1 MDSYDVII
9 IGAGIAGASAA
20 YEIAATRSVLV
31 LEGESHPG
39 YHTSGRSAA
48 VFTETYGNRA
58 IQALTTG
65 SRAFFEA
72 PPPGF
77 CDHPLLSLRGVAYVA
92 REDQMS
98 GLAVMIDRVSGL
110 APDAAMLSKA
120 ELLRR
125 VPLLRPDYVA
135 GGAIEPSA
143 MDIDIA
149 ALHDGYFRAARSRGA
164 KLVCDASITA
174 LEPSGGGWHVRTQAG
189 AWHAGVVVNAA
200 GAWADAVAAIAG
212 AAPAG
217 LIPKRRT
224 AMILALPDGVDASAW
239 PMVMDADEQFYF
251 KPDTSGRLLASP
263 ADETPMDP
271 HDVQA
276 DELDIAICIDRIQQ
290 AADLPV
296 RRVVRSWAGLRSFV
310 ADKTPVVGFD
320 PAVPGFFWLAGQGGY
335 GFQTSPA
342 MARLTAALTAGRGVP
357 PDLANRGVTAAA
369 LAAGRAGLSARA
381 RLVGRKS
388 ALRPTPDD
396 AV

>member
-1 MDSYDVII
+1 MDRYDVII
-9 IGAGIAGASAA
+9 VGAGIAGASAA
-20 YEIAATRSVLV
+20 YEVSATRSVLI

-48 VFTETYGNRA
+48 VFTETYGNST

-72 PPPGF
+72 PPAGF
-77 CDHPLLSLRGVAYVA
+77 CSHDLLALRGVAYVA
-92 REDQMS
+92 REDQMA
-98 GLAVMIDRVSGL
+98 GLAAMIDRVSGL
-110 APDAAMLSKA
+110 APDAAMLSRA

-125 VPLLRPDYVA
+125 VPLLRPEYVA

-149 ALHDGYFRAARSRGA
+149 ALHDGFLRGA
-164 KLVCDASITA
+164 RGRGAQLVCDAPITG
-174 LEPSGGGWHVRTQAG
+174 LERSAEGWKVHTGAG
-189 AWHAGVVVNAA
+189 TWQAGVVVNAA
-200 GAWADAVAAIAG
+200 GAWADVVGAMAG
-212 AAPAG
+212 AAPVG
-217 LIPKRRT
+217 LVPKRRT
-224 AMILALPDGVDASAW
+224 AMILSLPDGTDASGW

-251 KPDTSGRLLASP
+251 KPDTGRLLASP

-320 PAVPGFFWLAGQGGY
+320 QAAPGFFWLAGQGGY

-342 MARLTAALTAGRGVP
+342 MGRLAAALVGGGAVP
-357 PDLANRGVTAAA
+357 ADLADRGVTAAN
-369 LAAGRAGLSARA
+369 LAPGRASLQAA
-381 RLVGRKS
+381 
-388 ALRPTPDD
+388 
-396 AV
+396 